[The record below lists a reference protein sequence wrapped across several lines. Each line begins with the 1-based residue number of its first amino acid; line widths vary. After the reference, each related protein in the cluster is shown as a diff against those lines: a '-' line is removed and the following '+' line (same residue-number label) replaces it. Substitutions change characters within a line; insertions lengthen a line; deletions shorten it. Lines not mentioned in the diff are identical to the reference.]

1 MATLLLLALALSMD
15 AFAVAVAR
23 GAAGEGGWRSALRLS
38 LSFGLAQGLMPL
50 LGWWLGVTFADLLAA
65 VDHWIAFVLLASL
78 GIRMIREG
86 ALGGDMTVEV
96 RSSLSLLGLVVASIA
111 TSIDAAVAGMSLP
124 FLGQPVL
131 VACLVIGG
139 VTAFVCKLGVMIG
152 ARVGVGMGRRAEVA
166 GGIVL
171 IGIGIRILVDH
182 VGS

>member
-15 AFAVAVAR
+15 AFAVSVAR
-23 GAAGEGGWRSALRLS
+23 GAIGDGGWRSAIRLG
-38 LSFGLAQGLMPL
+38 LSFGLAQGSMPL
-50 LGWWLGVTFADLLAA
+50 LGWLLGTTFADRLAA
-65 VDHWIAFVLLASL
+65 VDHWIAFVLLAIL
-78 GIRMIREG
+78 GTRMIREG
-86 ALGGDMTVEV
+86 VSPSDMAVDQ
-96 RSSLSLLGLVVASIA
+96 RRSLSLLGLVVASVA

-139 VTAFVCKLGVMIG
+139 VTAFVCMLGVMIG

-171 IGIGIRILVDH
+171 IGIGMRILVDH